1 MIRYSLVLISSLLF
15 SLAAEQV
22 AFPEKGMTPDQS
34 VQKDKATQPDFC
46 FLEARAAYFYP
57 TGHKFREVYSG
68 AGVYGLEFDCRVV
81 KYLYG
86 WVGADY
92 LGKSGKTSAGNS
104 TKITIVPFST
114 GLKWLYTAHSV
125 VQPYLGVGIETMY
138 LRVKTDSAS
147 LIHSKASWGVGGRF
161 KAGMLIR
168 YVDYMFVDLFA
179 DYSLRSIS
187 LEGSSSRCLTV
198 NRPDISGFSF
208 GGGLGYFF

>member
-104 TKITIVPFST
+104 TKITAF
-114 GLKWLYTAHSV
+114 
-125 VQPYLGVGIETMY
+125 
-138 LRVKTDSAS
+138 
-147 LIHSKASWGVGGRF
+147 
-161 KAGMLIR
+161 
-168 YVDYMFVDLFA
+168 MFPPCNTNVCSCDTNNNTKGERGQYGTEKRWKF
-179 DYSLRSIS
+179 
-187 LEGSSSRCLTV
+187 
-198 NRPDISGFSF
+198 
-208 GGGLGYFF
+208 